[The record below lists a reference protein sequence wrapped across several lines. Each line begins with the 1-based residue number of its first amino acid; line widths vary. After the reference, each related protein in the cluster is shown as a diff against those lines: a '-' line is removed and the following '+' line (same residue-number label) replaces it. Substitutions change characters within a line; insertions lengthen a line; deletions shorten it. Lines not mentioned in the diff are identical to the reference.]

1 MNPITLPLPV
11 WTWDGSEWTAPIGTS
26 IRLVVRPDTRGRL
39 VWRWDVQT
47 VHDGGGSIVCHRSS
61 SATRHERTAEA
72 AQLAA
77 WDALAKWLG
86 ATA

>member
-1 MNPITLPLPV
+1 VSPITLPLPV

-26 IRLVVRPDTRGRL
+26 IRLVARPLTPARRR
-39 VWRWDVQT
+39 WQWDVQAFAPNRVVT
-47 VHDGGGSIVCHRSS
+47 YRSS
-61 SATRHERTAEA
+61 SATHHERTAEA

-86 ATA
+86 AA